1 MKYKDWLDVWF
12 ANYIEPSSKTK
23 TCERYSE
30 IIEKH
35 LKVKLGEYELEELS
49 PIVIQKYITELMQSG
64 NLTTG
69 KGLAA
74 NSVNGIITVIQNS
87 LKLAYTLGELKEY
100 TTDKIRR
107 PKTKEKEVSCFSLAE
122 QKKIEQAALSNKK
135 RKFIGIVICLYSGLR
150 IGELL
155 ALTWSDIDFT
165 KGTLA
170 VNKTCHDGRD
180 EKGNLCRITDL
191 PKTTSSKRMI
201 PLPKQLLPVLKEY
214 KRKSISEYVV
224 ESEKGEPPTVRS
236 YQRTFE
242 LLQKRLHI
250 RTIRKERTGRFGSER
265 LGCVFFGEGGF
276 VCSQCVSYMAFSQ
289 KSQEAKLEFSGKS
302 AYFVLATYMEVE
314 GKPCVLE
321 SVKKFD
327 GNLFI
332 DFGEGNSVQDLG
344 EYYEKTYKYVLT
356 GAFNRR
362 FYEEKLRLY
371 PLDGGIAMIDVDDFK
386 IYNDLFGHNVGD
398 AVLCAVAEALKEH
411 VRNNDFLIR
420 YGGDEFLL
428 VLRRREKEEFVA
440 EMKKIVQKMRD
451 VAVKGFET
459 IKISVSVGA
468 VWGKGER
475 AEEIVGR
482 ADEFMYRAKKTKDLL
497 VAEDDEGKLSA
508 SAEKQLVLIVDDSEI
523 NRVILKEILRGEYE
537 IIEAASGEECV
548 NALKK
553 YGTKVSVVLLDIIM
567 PGMNG
572 FDVLEYMTYNQLL
585 SEIPVVAISGDE
597 TGETVRRA
605 YEAGVSDYINRPF
618 DARVVYRRV
627 KNTVKVYS
635 EQKRLISSVTREM
648 REKEEATKALISLF
662 GELVEFRNDF
672 GGNHVKNVGKITELL
687 LERLVTK
694 TQKYNLSERDIFLI
708 STASALHDVGKFA
721 VKEEIVNKPAKLT
734 DAEFEEMKKH
744 TIYGAQVISGA
755 KNFRNRRL
763 MEYAYEICRWH
774 HERYDGKGYP
784 DGLSGEE
791 IPISAQ
797 VTGVGDA
804 YDALVSERVYKKA
817 VSHEQAIEKIL
828 RGECGAFNPVLLECL
843 SEISEDL
850 KKL

>member
-1 MKYKDWLDVWF
+1 MVNESNYKKMT
-12 ANYIEPSSKTK
+12 AKEAEK
-23 TCERYSE
+23 E
-30 IIEKH
+30 IAFYGDH
-35 LKVKLGEYELEELS
+35 GYVS
-49 PIVIQKYITELMQSG
+49 RMITE
-64 NLTTG
+64 
-69 KGLAA
+69 
-74 NSVNGIITVIQNS
+74 
-87 LKLAYTLGELKEY
+87 
-100 TTDKIRR
+100 D
-107 PKTKEKEVSCFSLAE
+107 
-122 QKKIEQAALSNKK
+122 
-135 RKFIGIVICLYSGLR
+135 
-150 IGELL
+150 
-155 ALTWSDIDFT
+155 D
-165 KGTLA
+165 
-170 VNKTCHDGRD
+170 
-180 EKGNLCRITDL
+180 
-191 PKTTSSKRMI
+191 
-201 PLPKQLLPVLKEY
+201 
-214 KRKSISEYVV
+214 
-224 ESEKGEPPTVRS
+224 
-236 YQRTFE
+236 
-242 LLQKRLHI
+242 I

-276 VCSQCVSYMAFSQ
+276 VCSQCVSDMAFSQ

-344 EYYEKTYKYVLT
+344 EYYEKTYKDVLT

-398 AVLCAVAEALKEH
+398 AVLCAVAETLKEH

-672 GGNHVKNVGKITELL
+672 GGNHVKNIGKITELL